1 MLQTVISF
9 SKRLI
14 QFTIENGLIYTFN
27 KSKSNMT
34 VFVNSDNAVISS
46 IDEVSDLL
54 KSFIGCSDRALK
66 LFYFVQNDFWSNYD
80 KKGKFNNLKEKLAF
94 DIKKSKLID
103 TVLELLNYRYSIILD
118 DGSITNTCVS
128 VDVIVPLVDFLL
140 EYLNKMQNMN
150 DQSTIL
156 YNLESAL
163 DDLINN
169 FEDSDINYHN
179 VDSLFKLLGQR
190 EVLNNIFKSLSLSTS
205 FDRITFEDLKIK
217 ILFFYLKH
225 ENFIKQLRV
234 AKHLNNYH
242 NKKLSPELKKHIT
255 RTFILNGI
263 IEMILGEYCNEELLN
278 NLDDFFV
285 FIAPSLNYSSLLT
298 LFKIKEKANKSKLDR
313 IERILGI
320 LVKHINP
327 KVI

>member
-1 MLQTVISF
+1 MLQTVIIF

-14 QFTIENGLIYTFN
+14 QFTIENGLVYTFN
-27 KSKSNMT
+27 KSKSSMT

-46 IDEVSDLL
+46 INEVFDLL

-66 LFYFVQNDFWSNYD
+66 LFYFVQNDFWPNYD

-234 AKHLNNYH
+234 AKHLNNYY